1 MLQRRST
8 LAWQFTKASRR
19 YQTVCQPAAI
29 ALYLLRFIF
38 EKSWSGL
45 ELVVANGKI
54 KFKTVYGG
62 RIPGFFSCLKS
73 SNFVFLLL
81 LFRYLPRV
89 NYCIIWVGY
98 DNQHKTNAL
107 YSKSFHVAR
116 LPQKSKKS
124 RELARSLTKLLLCQK
139 FM

>member
-62 RIPGFFSCLKS
+62 RIPGFFFMPEIEQLCI
-73 SNFVFLLL
+73 FIVTFPLLAE
-81 LFRYLPRV
+81 
-89 NYCIIWVGY
+89 G
-98 DNQHKTNAL
+98 
-107 YSKSFHVAR
+107 
-116 LPQKSKKS
+116 
-124 RELARSLTKLLLCQK
+124 KLLYYMGRLRQPA
-139 FM
+139 